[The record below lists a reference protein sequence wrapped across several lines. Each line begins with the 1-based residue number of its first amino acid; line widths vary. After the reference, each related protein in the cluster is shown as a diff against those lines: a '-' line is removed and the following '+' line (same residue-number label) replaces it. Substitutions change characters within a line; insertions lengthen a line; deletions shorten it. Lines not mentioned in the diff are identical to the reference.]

1 MPRYKPLPALPLG
14 PNPTTLSVDSREHR
28 SQIIRHVLGE
38 IQDATLDSRRDEWV
52 VSIEEALDDL
62 SASISRGDWLHGLKK
77 ERRRRRAKIDRHAT
91 VKAAQKMTRP
101 PSTMSR
107 RSSSVQGEGQGRP
120 PCEAVFFPS
129 TEKPQEDLS
138 KSLEELRAMVSRAST
153 SSSNPSR
160 QHLLLSLAPPGSR
173 APVPAEDSGFDL
185 IPGHVGCT
193 FRPHVFHLP
202 EAGNPDAENIVLYGL
217 KEYSGPDEELGLVG
231 GTFTFKGITSP
242 IQHHHLAKVLG
253 IAVYTHLSLVLEQ
266 HLLVSFAVALEY
278 PIPKTASPTT
288 PTAPGGWVPDVHRKD
303 SLKGQNRTSLLP
315 SSIFNFFSRK
325 SLTARRNNSLT
336 GSHPPPRSGSLDV
349 RASASHPENALSR
362 VADDTS
368 LSIGTRIRRLSFMP
382 ADPRKITPPKEEPAR
397 PFAATIKRLEEA
409 RTLLST
415 SVGVKYPLPP
425 LMVALAKEEEKVPG
439 RKLRGDE
446 RTGLF
451 SLLGWEGK
459 DSQGRAMAGITGFV
473 RHQSFPVLASL
484 YIPAADSPQIPQ
496 GEDAISA
503 ATKENTTSFVP
514 CDRPRWV
521 TYRYYSH
528 DERDMSLGEM
538 LEDLVSDA
546 DELCVRQ
553 GCGLARGKHQQRYIH
568 GGVQIAVDLEEPSEP
583 QDGVEQTKDV
593 EEKIEEEDADEV
605 LRIQT
610 WVRCSVCKAE
620 SPKKVVSEGAHLLSF
635 AKYLELLVYSPR
647 LCSITP
653 VLCEHTTPP
662 KQSSADGLPPS
673 RFNMVRLFECRKRTV
688 TFSLSTVE
696 DIFDIRVPR
705 LQIVRTG
712 NSKSPKPVEAE
723 ESDVDEGDEDKRNLR
738 REIKVFWECVS
749 DHVDKLEDL
758 LSTDDMKV
766 MKKALPRLPSTD
778 DAYDDID
785 EPSTPRASV
794 PRSPIS
800 GLPGSVGSNRSGST
814 DYFGAAASDRGSMS
828 SAASSRSSLAS
839 STASTASA
847 PPPTP
852 SKETPPQELLLNM
865 RHTFQR
871 TEQSLYA
878 QLART
883 PADTL
888 NDVRRSFLSSAL
900 GADRRLQAWQKKH
913 LPKAVKKDPSLAKM
927 DAAAEPE
934 WFKKSCHA
942 APDSNIIVREEDWGS
957 IIAFTLST
965 KDYQRELSAM
975 SLSRTPSSPPQ
986 TSLLSPPGAS
996 HGTSF
1001 FTSSSGY
1008 RFFTGGAK
1016 NTPDPDREDAVWHE
1030 LEDYSAVISR
1040 KEHPRDPTSILSI
1053 REVLRQKSPTEGS
1066 SSPLSRFVSSGD
1078 TMRGNG
1084 APGIMPPSAWARPAV
1099 EVTSVDAGGEVSN
1112 AKMPDSTR
1120 AMLHNLEASSDSR
1133 PGSTTTATAGT
1144 SNLTA
1149 QTWRARGLS
1158 SLSREADLSKEN
1170 EDPANDAEPPEVPS
1184 KVPAPATPAK
1194 GLVDAPQ
1201 MHSPVPQRGSFFTHS
1216 LSSGLAGAMRYMLN
1230 GSDGQQTTNSPYG
1243 RPHHGLLSTELLS
1256 IDERPHIKYDWTV
1269 GKRLKFSCTVYYA
1282 KQFDQLR
1289 RRCGVE
1295 DVFIHSLSRSANWA
1309 ADGGKSKSN
1318 FWKTADD
1325 RFIIKTLVNAWNTA
1339 DLQVLI
1345 DLGPNYFRYM
1355 DSTASRPTVLA
1366 KLAGFYTVEIRNLET
1381 GNVQAKADLLV
1392 MENLFYQHKV
1402 EKAFDLKGIQGR
1414 KVKAAQ
1420 SQQTAKTLFDGEWI
1434 EGQQRTLTLLRP
1446 HSKAVLREAIR
1457 ADAEF
1462 LAKSNIMDYS
1472 LLLGID
1478 NEKKQIACGL
1488 VDTIGS
1494 YTFAKTLEYKAKQ
1507 GLHSGTGKEIT
1518 VMPPNEYQDRFVTAM
1533 ENYFLA
1539 CPDKWSKPLDDCE
1552 IISDVERLPSVL

>member
-1 MPRYKPLPALPLG
+1 MPNHKPLPALPLG
-14 PNPTTLSVDSREHR
+14 TNAATLAVNSREHR
-28 SQIIRHVLGE
+28 AHIIRHVFAE
-38 IQDATLDSRRDEWV
+38 IQDAELDGRRDEWV
-52 VSIEEALDDL
+52 SSIEDALDDL
-62 SASISRGDWLHGLKK
+62 SASISRGNWLAGLKK
-77 ERRRRRAKIDRHAT
+77 ERRRRRARIDRHAT
-91 VKAAQKMTRP
+91 VKAAQKATRP
-101 PSTMSR
+101 PSSMSR
-107 RSSSVQGEGQGRP
+107 RSSSVQGEGQARP

-129 TEKPQEDLS
+129 TEKPQENVS
-138 KSLEELRAMVSRAST
+138 KSLEELRAMMARPLG
-153 SSSNPSR
+153 SSPPKSR
-160 QHLLLSLAPPGSR
+160 QHLLLSLAPQGSR
-173 APVPAEDSGFDL
+173 ALVPAEDMGFDL
-185 IPGHVGCT
+185 IPGNIGCI

-202 EAGNPDAENIVLYGL
+202 ATGSPDIDREVLYGL
-217 KEYSGPDEELGLVG
+217 REYNGPDDELQLVG
-231 GTFTFKGITSP
+231 GTFSFKGITSP
-242 IQHHHLAKVLG
+242 IQYHHLAKVLR
-253 IAVYTHLSLVLEQ
+253 IAIYTHLSLILEQ
-266 HLLVSFAVALEY
+266 HLLLSSSVTLEF
-278 PIPKTASPTT
+278 PLPRTASPTT
-288 PTAPGGWVPDVHRKD
+288 PTAPGGWLPDINRKD
-303 SLKGQNRTSLLP
+303 SFKGQHRTSLLP
-315 SSIFNFFSRK
+315 SGIFNFFNRK
-325 SLTARRNNSLT
+325 SFTTQRKNVFSGPHLA
-336 GSHPPPRSGSLDV
+336 PRSGSLDI
-349 RASASHPENALSR
+349 RASASHPENALNR
-362 VADDTS
+362 LMDDSSPS
-368 LSIGTRIRRLSFMP
+368 LGSRIRRLSFMP
-382 ADPRKITPPKEEPAR
+382 ADPRKITPPKEEPSR
-397 PFAATIKRLEEA
+397 PFAATIKRLEGG
-409 RTLLST
+409 RSMLST
-415 SVGVKYPLPP
+415 SVGVQYPLPS
-425 LMVALAKEEEKVPG
+425 LLIALADEEAKLPG

-459 DSQGRAMAGITGFV
+459 ESQGRAMAGITGFV

-484 YIPAADSPQIPQ
+484 YVPSANSPQLPQ

-503 ATKENTTSFVP
+503 ATNEETTNFIP

-546 DELCVRQ
+546 DEVCARP
-553 GCGLARGKHQQRYIH
+553 GCGFTRGKHQQRYIH
-568 GGVQIAVDLEEPSEP
+568 AGINISVDLENALE
-583 QDGVEQTKDV
+583 QDEANSTEQRDV
-593 EEKIEEEDADEV
+593 GSIM
-605 LRIQT
+605 RIHT
-610 WVRCSVCKAE
+610 WVRCSVCHAE
-620 SPKKVVSEGAHLLSF
+620 SPRKPVSEGAHLLSF

-647 LCSITP
+647 LCAISP
-653 VLCEHTTPP
+653 ALCEHTTAPR
-662 KQSSADGLPPS
+662 QSGTDGLPAT
-673 RFNMVRLFECRKRTV
+673 RLNMVRMFECQQRV
-688 TFSLSTVE
+688 VSFSLSVVE

-705 LQIVRTG
+705 LQIVRTS
-712 NSKSPKPVEAE
+712 NVKSPKPVEMH
-723 ESDVDEGDEDKRNLR
+723 ESDVDDADEDKRTLR

-749 DHVDKLEDL
+749 DHVDKLEDI
-758 LSTDDMKV
+758 LSTDDARAL
-766 MKKALPRLPSTD
+766 KKALPRLPSVD

-785 EPSTPRASV
+785 EPSTPRAMVS
-794 PRSPIS
+794 RSPIS
-800 GLPGSVGSNRSGST
+800 GLPGSVGSNRAGST
-814 DYFGAAASDRGSMS
+814 DYFGSVPSERGSMS
-828 SAASSRSSLAS
+828 EAASSRSSIAS
-839 STASTASA
+839 SSASVPS
-847 PPPTP
+847 PTP
-852 SKETPPQELLLNM
+852 LKETPPQDLLLNM

-888 NDVRRSFLSSAL
+888 NDVRRSFLSSAR

-913 LPKAVKKDPSLAKM
+913 LPKVAKKGPSLAKV
-927 DAAAEPE
+927 DAAEPE
-934 WFKKSCHA
+934 WFRKSCHA
-942 APDSNIIVREEDWGS
+942 APDSNVIVREEDWGS

-986 TSLLSPPGAS
+986 TSLLSPPSAS

-1001 FTSSSGY
+1001 FSSPSGY
-1008 RFFTGGAK
+1008 KFFSGGAK

-1040 KEHPRDPTSILSI
+1040 KEHPRDATSILSI
-1053 REVLRQKSPTEGS
+1053 REVLRQKSPTES
-1066 SSPLSRFVSSGD
+1066 TASPLSRFVSSGD
-1078 TMRGNG
+1078 STTKNSTG
-1084 APGIMPPSAWARPAV
+1084 PGIMPPSAWARPAV
-1099 EVTSVDAGGEVSN
+1099 EVTKEDAGGEVSN
-1112 AKMPDSTR
+1112 VKSPEMR
-1120 AMLHNLEASSDSR
+1120 AMLHTLEASSDSR
-1133 PGSTTTATAGT
+1133 PVSTVTATAGS
-1144 SNLTA
+1144 SNLTT
-1149 QTWRARGLS
+1149 QTWRARGS
-1158 SLSREADLSKEN
+1158 SNLSRMTDDVSQ
-1170 EDPANDAEPPEVPS
+1170 DAEPPEVPS
-1184 KVPAPATPAK
+1184 KSAAPATPAK
-1194 GLVDAPQ
+1194 GLADAPQ
-1201 MHSPVPQRGSFFTHS
+1201 MHSPVPQRGSFFTSS

-1230 GSDGQQTTNSPYG
+1230 GNEGQNTTNSPYG

-1295 DVFIHSLSRSANWA
+1295 DVFVHSLARSANWA

-1345 DLGPNYFRYM
+1345 ELGPSYFRYM
-1355 DSTASRPTVLA
+1355 DWTASRPTVLA

-1392 MENLFYQHKV
+1392 MENLFYEHKV

-1518 VMPPNEYQDRFVTAM
+1518 VMPPNEYQERFVTAM

-1552 IISDVERLPSVL
+1552 IFSDVEQLPCVL